1 MSPAGLEGFRRK
13 QKSWNMKKCLFL
25 LLYRP
30 VSIEIHLYTSP
41 VSFVSKANCLVYSK
55 IGRNKSYPT
64 TYSSKVCQNFWK
76 FSSPTFAA
84 WFLALNKLI
93 LFCSE
98 IFHFKRKSQ
107 QNLASKQRFFAY
119 FRLNLLNFAY
129 LQVLLIFSNICF
141 RNCFQIF
148 SLFQAKLCGYACNA
162 ALFNF

>member
-1 MSPAGLEGFRRK
+1 MTFWLWPNENIFSK
-13 QKSWNMKKCLFL
+13 QKIIYRFKNRMVAHMKKCLFL

-84 WFLALNKLI
+84 WFLALN
-93 LFCSE
+93 
-98 IFHFKRKSQ
+98 
-107 QNLASKQRFFAY
+107 N
-119 FRLNLLNFAY
+119 
-129 LQVLLIFSNICF
+129 LIFQRYGYIIIKQNICTEVCQHF
-141 RNCFQIF
+141 LAANIIFQCKAPK
-148 SLFQAKLCGYACNA
+148 LFQHSSSCC
-162 ALFNF
+162 FHWHIHDHWRH